1 MNTGMQMLIKTLSC
15 AIVVCFLKVISY
27 KKLSLIKTIFFL
39 LYYLNFL
46 NIGD

>member
-27 KKLSLIKTIFFL
+27 KKLNPIKTTFSL
-39 LYYLNFL
+39 LYYLNFV
-46 NIGD
+46 NIED